1 MHIRVT
7 KSILILITALTVI
20 LILGLMA
27 TSVSADTSVN
37 APARNCNCDCDCS
50 TMNMQSPVPA
60 CCSMPDCSLLDC
72 SLPYVPNDESTLPS
86 CSCLNWNIQ
95 NGQLV
100 KSIPLGNNNG
110 SEQLGEQ
117 ELPQFSP
124 PCLFSGYH
132 CRNSLNSEDPYLN

>member
-27 TSVSADTSVN
+27 TSVSADASVN
-37 APARNCNCDCDCS
+37 APACNCNCDCDCN
-50 TMNMQSPVPA
+50 TMNIQSSIPA
-60 CCSMPDCSLLDC
+60 CCSMADSSFPDCSLPHVCD
-72 SLPYVPNDESTLPS
+72 DDAILPS
-86 CSCLNWNIQ
+86 FSTFDWNIQ

-100 KSIPLGNNNG
+100 RSVPVGSING
-110 SEQLGEQ
+110 SEQFGEQ
-117 ELPQFSP
+117 EHPQFSP
-124 PCLFSGYH
+124 PCFFSEYH